1 MTIALKAAATLF
13 WPGEL
18 KFAVTKKSGD
28 GKDHRAANLGM
39 IRWQIGVAIAS
50 VCAGLWAAVAFWTGA
65 AWELSGISL
74 GITLCWALYN
84 AGMIASLAR
93 MVLTKHHRR
102 HMYRFDTD
110 LRATVA
116 DANVSAP
123 ARVEDLSGVGA
134 GWIAPIELATGAI
147 VGMRFETGEA
157 AIETEVRIASRRAHG
172 TGFRYGGEFVA
183 LSEATRRQLVLFLY
197 QRHAPSLFGSGVAA
211 RSVNGPVAAKAA

>member
-1 MTIALKAAATLF
+1 
-13 WPGEL
+13 
-18 KFAVTKKSGD
+18 
-28 GKDHRAANLGM
+28 
-39 IRWQIGVAIAS
+39 
-50 VCAGLWAAVAFWTGA
+50 
-65 AWELSGISL
+65 
-74 GITLCWALYN
+74 
-84 AGMIASLAR
+84 
-93 MVLTKHHRR
+93 
-102 HMYRFDTD
+102 MYRFDTD

-197 QRHAPSLFGSGVAA
+197 QRHAPSLFGSDVAA
-211 RSVNGPVAAKAA
+211 PGEAVMASAQAA